1 VIRFG
6 YKTANDWQRAIENF
20 RIDASQD
27 SIKIVDGA
35 IPLDLVDDFNDGVF
49 GKPPWADSTD
59 IGDFGEAPVETGGFL
74 QFDYPA
80 PSGQKRMEIAL
91 NSPRGGVECE
101 TRFIWD
107 SLGSG
112 NSGAHA
118 NEWGI
123 ALLQGTFI
131 DPPTGSTDFNNRLLW
146 ELTFAPT
153 PSSNILHILPVMVDG
168 TGQKKAFNNGQWV
181 NFPGLGIFGFP
192 INPSSPMS
200 GIPVTFT
207 VTKGPGGG
215 LTMKA
220 IRNDDPGQVIFETT
234 ESPSLRALTGD
245 IYLNV
250 ARSLFMNASR
260 FRFDHFKLSGQPL
273 VPPTGFLRLRDTFP
287 QRIKATRYSLGG
299 DVSQGGSVQVQF
311 RAGNTVEEVEAAPFS
326 DPLPLG
332 SADIQSGSGKI
343 LETKITINRAS
354 PSPTVSG
361 LDIDYD
367 FDFLEEDRPII
378 LSLNEVGRSRTA
390 LVSGIN
396 PSLAPLVGD
405 KDPDTQ
411 WESVNNTDGFL
422 AGVVVQFLDA
432 TGFLEERIVDTLI
445 LMNTNYRNAFI
456 RLLDINQSVIKE
468 MQPEFSG
475 SDVLLNFEP
484 ISTAMI
490 LLSASTT
497 NPSNQLKKLGEVYAG
512 RLLSILPN
520 FDRYE
525 PKREIVDAGQLRT
538 VGGKLIAFRGANK
551 YASRWTITLVDSA
564 KKDELETVFKQNAL
578 VTFYPEPKYRPR
590 DIFDVAWKMEELP
603 FAYTEPVKTAGHTV
617 EGEMTEI

>member
-1 VIRFG
+1 MIRFG
-6 YKTANDWQRAIENF
+6 YKTANDWQRAVENF

-27 SIKIVDGA
+27 AIKIVDGT

-49 GKPPWADSTD
+49 SKPPWKDSTD

-80 PSGQKRMEIAL
+80 PSGQKRMEVAL
-91 NSPRGGVECE
+91 NTSRGGVECE
-101 TRFIWD
+101 TRFMWD

-112 NSGAHA
+112 NSSAHA
-118 NEWGI
+118 NEWGF

-131 DPPTGSTDFNNRLLW
+131 DPPTNSTDFNARLLW
-146 ELTFAPT
+146 ELTFALTPT
-153 PSSNILHILPVMVDG
+153 NGIGSILPVVTDS
-168 TGQKKAFNNGQWV
+168 TGQKKGWNGSAWV
-181 NFPGLGIFGFP
+181 NFPGFLLGFN
-192 INPSSPMS
+192 INTTVPMTN
-200 GIPVTFT
+200 IPVTLV
-207 VTKGPGGG
+207 VTKGTAGGVI
-215 LTMKA
+215 MKA
-220 IRNDDPGQVIFETT
+220 YRNDDPGQVIFETT
-234 ESPSLRALTGD
+234 ESPALRNLSGQ
-245 IYLNV
+245 IYLNI
-250 ARSLFMNASR
+250 ARSLFMNVAR
-260 FRFDHFKLSGQPL
+260 IKFDYFKLSGQPL
-273 VPPTGFLRLRDTFP
+273 VPPTGFLHLRDTFP

-311 RAGNTVEEVEAAPFS
+311 RAGDTVQEVEAAPFS

-332 SADIQSGSGKI
+332 TADIQSGSGKI
-343 LETKITINRAS
+343 LETKITINRDS

-378 LSLNEVGRSRTA
+378 LSLNEVGRRTA

-432 TGFLEERIVDTLI
+432 EGWLEERLIDTLI
-445 LMNTNYRNAFI
+445 LLNTNYRNAFI

-475 SDVLLNFEP
+475 PDVLLNFEP
-484 ISTAMI
+484 ISAAMI
-490 LLSASTT
+490 LLSAYTT

-512 RLLSILPN
+512 RILSILPN

-525 PKREIVDAGQLRT
+525 PKREIVDSGQMRT
-538 VGGKLIAFRGANK
+538 VGGKLIAFRGASK
-551 YASRWTITLVDSA
+551 YASRWTITLVDAA
-564 KKDELETVFKQNAL
+564 KKDELEKVFKQNAL
-578 VTFYPEPKYRPR
+578 VTFYPEPKFRPR

-617 EGEMTEI
+617 ESEMTET